1 MTAGAGAGAGG
12 GRRSRKRLVPRAWA
26 AVPLALAVAALP
38 GQAWLWGAAAAAP
51 QACGLCAGC
60 SKKSCKFDDSC
71 FYDAA
76 VRTCQDV
83 GANRCRG
90 IQKRHGPKA
99 PPGAGGP
106 GRKKNRCTGTSATVD
121 GFESQCVCQN
131 KKRKPSRSNK
141 KGRPKKC
148 RFCGM
153 REQDILEIQMTY
165 IVEDDVI
172 GRMDNLQ
179 QFFGAV
185 EESWAPVLGVPAE
198 EVQAT
203 SAENRRSLLAA
214 KALPVRVEA
223 RLKEGETTTDYVQCI
238 ESMACVEQSLDQG
251 PDLLREALGLGAG
264 GDAKVE
270 DVVSVSSVTVRDQSE
285 PGEGT
290 SPP

>member
-1 MTAGAGAGAGG
+1 MPARVPARRGTAGTGAGPRWRGGCRGNGRHSGGARRAGR
-12 GRRSRKRLVPRAWA
+12 GRRRSPTA
-26 AVPLALAVAALP
+26 
-38 GQAWLWGAAAAAP
+38 GP
-51 QACGLCAGC
+51 QACALCAGC
-60 SKKSCKFDDSC
+60 KKKSCKFDNSC

-76 VRTCQDV
+76 ARTCQDV

-90 IQKRHGPKA
+90 IQTFEWYY
-99 PPGAGGP
+99 
-106 GRKKNRCTGTSATVD
+106 CTRTSVTVG

-185 EESWAPVLGVPAE
+185 EESWAPVLGVPVE
-198 EVQAT
+198 EVKAT